1 MDGGALFRVRTEART
16 RVLTEMLE
24 IRLQKNEVGD
34 YEYNDANT
42 LLTQIERFLERQL
55 FKDSSDGMKGLASN
69 ISNALNEYKSKFNIK
84 KRDVLAA
91 SRGAADLVSTDGITV
106 EPKITNNSNAQDK
119 ADRQNVFRLTAI
131 GVKEGI
137 AEGVTKIVG
146 KDITNLILRT
156 TDDIGFKSV
165 DQ

>member
-1 MDGGALFRVRTEART
+1 M
-16 RVLTEMLE
+16 
-24 IRLQKNEVGD
+24 
-34 YEYNDANT
+34 
-42 LLTQIERFLERQL
+42 
-55 FKDSSDGMKGLASN
+55 
-69 ISNALNEYKSKFNIK
+69 
-84 KRDVLAA
+84 LAA

>member
-1 MDGGALFRVRTEART
+1 M
-16 RVLTEMLE
+16 
-24 IRLQKNEVGD
+24 
-34 YEYNDANT
+34 
-42 LLTQIERFLERQL
+42 
-55 FKDSSDGMKGLASN
+55 
-69 ISNALNEYKSKFNIK
+69 
-84 KRDVLAA
+84 LAA

-119 ADRQNVFRLTAI
+119 ADRQNVFCLTAI